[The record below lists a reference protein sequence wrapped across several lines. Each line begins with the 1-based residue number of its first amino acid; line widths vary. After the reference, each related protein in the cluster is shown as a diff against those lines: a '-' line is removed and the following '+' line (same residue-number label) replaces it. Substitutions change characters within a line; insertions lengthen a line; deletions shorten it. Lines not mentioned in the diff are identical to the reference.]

1 MTEPSTAGAFHCA
14 KPVPLLR
21 SKRAWNTPSLQRM
34 TSHSPDEVKAALAGH
49 LTRLWRYGLLLTGQR
64 DTAED
69 LVQATC
75 VRALERAHQFE
86 PGTSLDR
93 WLFSILRSIWLNE
106 VRARRVRTGEG
117 IVDAEVSLVF
127 DGIRQVEASILAH
140 QVLRDV
146 AALPEALRE
155 TLFLVYVEGL
165 SYREAAAILDV
176 PIGTIMSRLARA
188 RSLLGA
194 LNAEERHVQEAPEV
208 KRS

>member
-1 MTEPSTAGAFHCA
+1 
-14 KPVPLLR
+14 
-21 SKRAWNTPSLQRM
+21 M

-49 LTRLWRYGLLLTGQR
+49 LSRLWRYGLLLTGRR

-86 PGTSLDR
+86 SGTRLDH
-93 WLFSILRSIWLNE
+93 WLFSILRSTWLNE
-106 VRARRVRTGEG
+106 IRARRVRTGEG
-117 IVDAEVSLVF
+117 LVDAEANLVF
-127 DGIRQVEASILAH
+127 DGARQVEAHVLAH
-140 QVLRDV
+140 QVLREV

-165 SYREAAAILDV
+165 SYREAATLLGV

-188 RSLLGA
+188 RTMLGA
-194 LNAEERHVQEAPEV
+194 LNAEEPARDAPEV